1 MTNLGILINEV
12 FVLSIFFFSQSN
24 HYRLSGHDCLTCSL
38 EFFFL
43 FFFFTFCENIA
54 VASIN

>member
-38 EFFFL
+38 EFFFCFL
-43 FFFFTFCENIA
+43 FAFCENIA